1 MRAEMSKKK
10 FKKIISGSGSSPFR
24 QLYKFTEK
32 TKKKNLSLQKP
43 KVKKIIYMKQQYGFD
58 QERDFT
64 KWEREIIKKIE
75 KSGLKFETKFFKFP
89 LNIGNKKFIY
99 VPDLLMKDF
108 FFNEKKIILEAHEK
122 ISEDDIAKYRKF
134 RSIYGNV
141 YHLLL
146 VVTDNELRKWNEY
159 DQKEGVFHEIWTS
172 NNVDF
177 LIKNL
182 QEKRAYYIEKNSTV
196 GTHVCP
202 PPPRH
207 GCGKTATGYDEIK
220 KEFGM
225 RKRRNGEE
233 FPQSLCYD
241 RRSKHAK
248 RRRRN

>member
-1 MRAEMSKKK
+1 MSKKK

-146 VVTDNELRKWNEY
+146 VVTDIELRKWN
-159 DQKEGVFHEIWTS
+159 
-172 NNVDF
+172 
-177 LIKNL
+177 
-182 QEKRAYYIEKNSTV
+182 
-196 GTHVCP
+196 
-202 PPPRH
+202 
-207 GCGKTATGYDEIK
+207 
-220 KEFGM
+220 
-225 RKRRNGEE
+225 
-233 FPQSLCYD
+233 
-241 RRSKHAK
+241 
-248 RRRRN
+248 